1 MKHSKRLK
9 LIAVK
14 RYLSGGVVYRELA
27 SKHGISRSALQRW
40 VTWYKAH
47 NSFEPTKPAEP
58 HSAEFKLSALQYMWD
73 NRLSYGQ
80 ATVHFKIDG
89 HNTLR
94 KWACLLRQQG
104 VTALMPDRPP
114 QHKSMTIPTT
124 KPEEKK
130 SEQPSYADLIAQ
142 NQHLLME
149 NAYLK
154 KLQALVQSQGSKAL
168 VKKRK

>member
-1 MKHSKRLK
+1 M
-9 LIAVK
+9 AVR
-14 RYLSGGVVYRELA
+14 RYLRGGVVYRELA

-73 NRLSYGQ
+73 NRFSYGQ
-80 ATVHFKIDG
+80 ATVHFKIEG

-94 KWACLLRQQG
+94 KWARLLRQKG
-104 VTALMPDRPP
+104 VTALMPAPPP
-114 QHKSMTIPTT
+114 QLKSMTIPTT

-130 SEQPSYADLIAQ
+130 GEQPSYADLIAQ
-142 NQHLLME
+142 NNHLLME

-154 KLQALVQSQGSKAL
+154 KLQALVQSQGSKAS
-168 VKKRK
+168 VKKPK